1 MIWNCVYVY
10 RRKHNSDTG
19 KWKDGGEMENI
30 IGLFG
35 AAGVLAL
42 VCIGIAVLLY
52 PIMFEISFRE
62 HIGTSGISFWWT
74 ICQIIG
80 ILGTLSYVKDTTS
93 DGFYEALGFTVIVF
107 IVAMV
112 RNYKR
117 IRRIG
122 CDKKVCRAGAV
133 AQMAAPF
140 GIMFIILLIGN
151 LFNRNKDSD

>member
-10 RRKHNSDTG
+10 RRKHNSDIG

-42 VCIGIAVLLY
+42 VSIGIAVLLY

-62 HIGTSGISFWWT
+62 HIGTSGISFWRT

-80 ILGTLSYVKDTTS
+80 ILGTLSYAKDTTS

-107 IVAMV
+107 IIAMV

-122 CDKKVCRAGAV
+122 CDKKVCGAGAV

>member
-1 MIWNCVYVY
+1 
-10 RRKHNSDTG
+10 
-19 KWKDGGEMENI
+19 MENI

-35 AAGVLAL
+35 VAGVVAL
-42 VCIGIAVLLY
+42 ICFGIAALLY

-80 ILGTLSYVKDTTS
+80 VIGTLSYVNDITS

-107 IVAMV
+107 IIAMI

-117 IRRIG
+117 IRKIG

-133 AQMAAPF
+133 AQMVAPF
-140 GIMFIILLIGN
+140 GIMFIILLISN
-151 LFNRNKDSD
+151 LFSRNKDSD

>member
-1 MIWNCVYVY
+1 MFRFISEKITPIYV
-10 RRKHNSDTG
+10 NG
-19 KWKDGGEMENI
+19 KGGDGMENI

-35 AAGVLAL
+35 AAGVLML
-42 VCIGIAVLLY
+42 VCMGIAALLY

-80 ILGTLSYVKDTTS
+80 VLGTLSYARDTTS

-117 IRRIG
+117 IKRIG
-122 CDKKVCRAGAV
+122 CDKKVCRAGAL

-140 GIMFIILLIGN
+140 GIMFIILLISN

>member
-10 RRKHNSDTG
+10 RRKHNSDIG

-80 ILGTLSYVKDTTS
+80 ILGTLSYAKDTTS
-93 DGFYEALGFTVIVF
+93 DGFYEALGFTLSWLRAILTLVLGLI
-107 IVAMV
+107 I
-112 RNYKR
+112 
-117 IRRIG
+117 IG
-122 CDKKVCRAGAV
+122 AW
-133 AQMAAPF
+133 QHF
-140 GIMFIILLIGN
+140 G
-151 LFNRNKDSD
+151 NRKSVSQNKMCK